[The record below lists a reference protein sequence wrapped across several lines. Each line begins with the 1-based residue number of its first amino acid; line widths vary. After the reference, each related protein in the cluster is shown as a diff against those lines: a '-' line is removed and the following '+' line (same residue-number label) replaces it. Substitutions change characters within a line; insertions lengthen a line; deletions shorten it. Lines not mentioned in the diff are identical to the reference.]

1 MEIFNMMFIAALN
14 AAKEFF
20 KKISDSERDKRIMD
34 NLIIHLSETAEM
46 SGKESVDK
54 NASFVEK
61 CNYLNMMIARY

>member
-1 MEIFNMMFIAALN
+1 METFNMMFAASLN

-20 KKISDSERDKRIMD
+20 KKFSNSERDKRIMD

-46 SGKESVDK
+46 TGKETVDM
-54 NASFVEK
+54 NASFSEK